1 MSLEGTD
8 TLSFREGRRVYD
20 TENIDFDGFVYH
32 NILIGRF
39 LGA

>member
-1 MSLEGTD
+1 MSLERTD
-8 TLSFREGRRVYD
+8 ALSLREGRWFYD